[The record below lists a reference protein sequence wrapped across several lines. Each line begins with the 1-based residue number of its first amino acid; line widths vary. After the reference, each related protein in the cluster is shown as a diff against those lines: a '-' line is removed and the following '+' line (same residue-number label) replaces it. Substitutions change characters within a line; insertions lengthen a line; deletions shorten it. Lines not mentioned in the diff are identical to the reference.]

1 MSPGKVDL
9 AEKLSLFDERW
20 SPKIVGEMNGKH
32 VKLAKLLGELVCHHH
47 DAEDELFLVVK
58 GRFRMD
64 FRDREKW
71 IEVGEFVALPRGV
84 GRRPLAEEEAHVML
98 FEPASTVKGSAG
110 GGMTM
115 AELDRV

>member
-20 SPKIVGEMNGKH
+20 SPNIVGEMNGKH
-32 VKLAKLLGELVCHHH
+32 VKLLGEFVCHHH
-47 DAEDELFLVVK
+47 DAEDEFFLVVK

-64 FRDREKW
+64 FRDREKR
-71 IEVGEFVALPRGV
+71 IEVGQFVALPRGV
-84 GRRPLAEEEAHVML
+84 GHRPPAEEEAHVML
-98 FEPASTVKGSAG
+98 FEPASTVKGCAG

-115 AELDRV
+115 AELDKI

>member
-1 MSPGKVDL
+1 MSPDKVDL

-32 VKLAKLLGELVCHHH
+32 VKLVKLLGEFVCRHH
-47 DAEDELFLVVK
+47 DAADELFLVVK

-84 GRRPLAEEEAHVML
+84 GHRPLAEEEAHVML
-98 FEPASTVKGSAG
+98 FEPASTVKGNAD

-115 AELDRV
+115 AELDRI